1 MSVWERFYDA
11 ETLYKARNEVKIED
25 VIRKRNH
32 IQVKI
37 SNSNYTINV
46 PIRYN
51 SPYNIKCSCDKKNG
65 CEHEAAFRYYL
76 DEHPELLIES
86 VELNSIL
93 KDINTDMLKEF
104 LLNEFKQNTL
114 LTNNFLKEFSNNK
127 SVDKKTYK
135 NKLKKILRKGEG
147 ADFYLHHIYE
157 YDRLED
163 ELIKFLN
170 RDIDELLQ
178 DKQYKL
184 GCELLCEIAD
194 TLNDDLSTNQ
204 EAWFNLVKEY
214 LKFANPL
221 IESIYLT
228 KEEVLKLEQKTK
240 IITKHI

>member
-1 MSVWERFYDA
+1 MSVWERFYDT
-11 ETLYKARNEVKIED
+11 ETLYKARNKVKIEN
-25 VIRKRNH
+25 VIRKRNN

-46 PIRYN
+46 PIKYN
-51 SPYNIKCSCDKKNG
+51 SPYNVECSCDKKSG

-86 VELNSIL
+86 VELNNIL
-93 KDINTDMLKEF
+93 KDIGSERLKEF

-114 LTNNFLKEFSNNK
+114 LTNNFLKEFGYNK
-127 SVDKKTYK
+127 SVDKKAYK
-135 NKLKKILRKGEG
+135 IKLKKILRKGEG

-157 YDRLED
+157 YDRLEN
-163 ELIKFLN
+163 ELVKFLN
-170 RDIDELLQ
+170 KDIDELLLY
-178 DKQYKL
+178 KQYEL

-194 TLNDDLSTNQ
+194 ALNDDLSTNQ
-204 EAWFNLVKEY
+204 QSWYNLVKEY

-228 KEEVLKLEQKTK
+228 KEEILKLEQKTN
-240 IITKHI
+240 IISKHI